1 MNFIKTSASDHAA
14 TTDDGRQ
21 YIIRFVGGNRAY
33 FVLIAMGRK
42 VGQFHTFDAAVAEAN
57 VTELLYRFRTQGV
70 TIEEVGA

>member
-1 MNFIKTSASDHAA
+1 MNFIKGNANDHGA

-21 YIIRFVGGNRAY
+21 YIIRFVSGKRAY

-42 VGQFHTFDAAVAEAN
+42 VGQFRTFDAAVAEAN

-70 TIEEVGA
+70 TIEKVGA